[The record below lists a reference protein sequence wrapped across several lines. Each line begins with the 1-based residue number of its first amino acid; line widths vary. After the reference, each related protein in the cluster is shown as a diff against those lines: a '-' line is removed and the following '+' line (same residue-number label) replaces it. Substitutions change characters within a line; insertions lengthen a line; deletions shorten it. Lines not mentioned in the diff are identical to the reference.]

1 MGMGYV
7 YMLLAAA
14 SWALIGPVSRLAL
27 DSGIAPV
34 EVAFWRA
41 LFGGALFAAHALAR
55 RLPRPRGRG
64 LGGAVLFGVL
74 GVALFYLS
82 YQYAVAYGGAALA
95 AVLLYTA
102 PAWVVLGSRV
112 FLGQPIR
119 AYGAGLVGLTLLGVT
134 LLAWP
139 LDGWAFNAAGVA
151 WGLVSGL
158 TYAGYYVYGK
168 LQFARFHPV
177 ALLAVALP
185 VGALVLLPWVEF
197 SHKDAAVWAA
207 LAVLSVVSTYLAYL
221 FYGLGLRRLEATRA
235 SLVATL
241 EPVLASW
248 LAFVWWGERFSLLG
262 YLGAALVVLA
272 VAGTALEPWLSRRR
286 PAKR

>member
-1 MGMGYV
+1 MGYV

-14 SWALIGPVSRLAL
+14 SWALIGPVSRVALAAGL
-27 DSGIAPV
+27 SPV
-34 EVAFWRA
+34 EIAFWRA
-41 LFGGALFAAHALAR
+41 LLGGALFALHAAVR
-55 RLPRPRGRG
+55 GLPRPQGRG
-64 LGGAVLFGVL
+64 LGGAVGFGVV

-82 YQYAVAYGGAALA
+82 YQYAVAFGGAALA
-95 AVLLYTA
+95 SVLLYTA

-112 FLGQPIR
+112 FLGQPVR
-119 AYGAGLVGLTLLGVT
+119 GYDPLLVALTLVGVA

-139 LDGWAFNAAGVA
+139 AGGWSWNPAGVV

-158 TYAGYYVYGK
+158 AYAGYYVYGK
-168 LQFARFHPV
+168 LQFSRFHPV

-185 VGALVLLPWVEF
+185 VGALVLLPWVHF
-197 SHKDAAVWAA
+197 AHKNAEVWAA
-207 LAVLSVVSTYLAYL
+207 LALLAAVSTYLAYL

-241 EPVLASW
+241 EPVLASL

-272 VAGTALEPWLSRRR
+272 VAGTALEPWFSRRR
-286 PAKR
+286 SSSA

>member
-1 MGMGYV
+1 MGYL
-7 YMLLAAA
+7 YMLLAAS

-55 RLPRPRGRG
+55 RLPRPRGRS

-95 AVLLYTA
+95 SVLLYTA

-112 FLGQPIR
+112 FLDQPIR
-119 AYGAGLVGLTLLGVT
+119 PYGAGLVALTLLGVT

-139 LDGWAFNAAGVA
+139 LGGWTFYPAGAV

-158 TYAGYYVYGK
+158 AYAGYYVYGK
-168 LQFARFHPV
+168 LQFARSHPV

-185 VGALVLLPWVEF
+185 VGALVLLPWVRF
-197 SHKDAAVWAA
+197 AHKSMEVWAA
-207 LAVLSVVSTYLAYL
+207 LAVLSAVSTYLAYL

-241 EPVLASW
+241 EPVLASL
-248 LAFVWWGERFSLLG
+248 LAFVWWGERFSLFG
-262 YLGAALVVLA
+262 YLGAALVILA
-272 VAGTALEPWLSRRR
+272 VAGAAVEPWLSRRR
-286 PAKR
+286 PARP